1 MKNVAPLPGTPVRGS
16 RSGRSIMALL
26 DLIGRR
32 GSLKILW
39 VLREETLTFREL
51 GTGAEL
57 NPSTLNSRLRE
68 LRAAGIVAHDGGY
81 RLTAAGTEL
90 LAALTPLLGWAES
103 WRPPPVS
110 GETD

>member
-51 GTGAEL
+51 GTAAEL

-90 LAALTPLLGWAES
+90 LAALTPLLGWAAS
-103 WRPPPVS
+103 WQPPAVS
-110 GETD
+110 GEAD